1 MIDLFFKTISGVWPM
16 ILIVTIIIISIRLTY
31 LLYNRK
37 KIILHKELMML
48 IFIIYILLLYY
59 IVTFQD
65 SNYGT
70 NNFIPFK
77 EMFRYN
83 ITSPLFLKN
92 VIGNVILFIPLGLF
106 VTLYIKNKTFILTL
120 ILSIIISLSIEFI
133 QSMIGRTM
141 DIDDVILNATGGMV
155 GYFICKVIDKTPKF
169 MKNSLFL
176 DILSL
181 IFILV
186 IIYLAFKFEFWRYFV

>member
-77 EMFRYN
+77 EMFRYK

-92 VIGNVILFIPLGLF
+92 VIGNIILFIPLGLF
-106 VTLYIKNKTFILTL
+106 VTLYIQNKTFILTL

-141 DIDDVILNATGGMV
+141 DIDDVILNATGGII
-155 GYFICKVIDKTPKF
+155 GYFICKVIDKFPKF
-169 MKNSLFL
+169 MKNSLLL

>member
-1 MIDLFFKTISGVWPM
+1 MVDLFFKTISGVWPM

-37 KIILHKELMML
+37 KIILHKELIML

-83 ITSPLFLKN
+83 ITSPLFFKN
-92 VIGNVILFIPLGLF
+92 VIGNVVLFIPLGLF

-141 DIDDVILNATGGMV
+141 DIDDVILNATGGIL
-155 GYFICKVIDKTPKF
+155 GYFICKAIDKTPKF

-186 IIYLAFKFEFWRYFV
+186 IIYVAFKFKFWRYFV